1 MWEIIYRRSEMREEW
16 LLTLPKEATTLASA
30 EHFSIPRSSTPE
42 ADWVVARSDTFD
54 KILMWEEGMP
64 EGSLRREF
72 TFKGDEV
79 TLVTMMY
86 GCSKARSVV
95 GVGDVASI
103 IVRYRNDSF

>member
-1 MWEIIYRRSEMREEW
+1 M
-16 LLTLPKEATTLASA
+16 
-30 EHFSIPRSSTPE
+30 
-42 ADWVVARSDTFD
+42 VARSDTFD

-72 TFKGDEV
+72 TFKEDEV
-79 TLVTMMY
+79 TLTTMTY

-103 IVRYRNDSF
+103 LIVRYRNDSF

>member
-1 MWEIIYRRSEMREEW
+1 M
-16 LLTLPKEATTLASA
+16 TLPKEATTLASA
-30 EHFSIPRSSTPE
+30 EHFSIPKSSIPE

-64 EGSLRREF
+64 EGSLRKEF

-79 TLVTMMY
+79 TLATMMY

-103 IVRYRNDSF
+103 IVCCRNGTF